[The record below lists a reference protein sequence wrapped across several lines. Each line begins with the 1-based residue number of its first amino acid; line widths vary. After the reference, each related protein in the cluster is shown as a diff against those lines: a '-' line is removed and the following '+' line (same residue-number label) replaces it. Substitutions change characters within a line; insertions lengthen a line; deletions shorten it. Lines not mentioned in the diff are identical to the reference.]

1 MNRNDTQVFRRES
14 ENSVKIIIY
23 ESAIPWRCVS
33 GRKKLNKIIENVF
46 ALNYL
51 LKELLYPH
59 KCPFCGTV
67 TTDSICGVCRQNVI
81 FVEEPRCKKCGKP
94 VRAEEQEYC
103 NDCKKREHAFE
114 TGISIFLHQGTVA
127 QSLYRFKYHNKRIY
141 AKDYARLFMEICGK
155 EIRRWGID
163 VLIAV
168 PVHRKRKR
176 KRGYNQAEILA
187 EAISEISGIPYI
199 ADAVVRVNET
209 IPQKRLDP
217 SRRRKNMEHAFRMQK
232 VLPAYSH
239 VLIIDDIY
247 TTGATIDSLAKKLKK
262 QGVKVY
268 FFTISIGQGF

>member
-1 MNRNDTQVFRRES
+1 MLKRKI
-14 ENSVKIIIY
+14 NSLERIFFPNVCPVCEKVIGAKEKICKECIGKVKVI
-23 ESAIPWRCVS
+23 
-33 GRKKLNKIIENVF
+33 
-46 ALNYL
+46 
-51 LKELLYPH
+51 KEP
-59 KCPFCGTV
+59 KC
-67 TTDSICGVCRQNVI
+67 
-81 FVEEPRCKKCGKP
+81 EKCGKQLDEDEKLFCHDCENGIH
-94 VRAEEQEYC
+94 VFDKGVCIFEYTEEL
-103 NDCKKREHAFE
+103 KKV
-114 TGISIFLHQGTVA
+114 IYQ
-127 QSLYRFKYHNKRIY
+127 FKYNNKRCY
-141 AKDYARLFMEICGK
+141 SDLFGYVGAKRYKKLLKQWNVKKI
-155 EIRRWGID
+155 
-163 VLIAV
+163 LPV
-168 PVHRKRKR
+168 PMYRKKKQ